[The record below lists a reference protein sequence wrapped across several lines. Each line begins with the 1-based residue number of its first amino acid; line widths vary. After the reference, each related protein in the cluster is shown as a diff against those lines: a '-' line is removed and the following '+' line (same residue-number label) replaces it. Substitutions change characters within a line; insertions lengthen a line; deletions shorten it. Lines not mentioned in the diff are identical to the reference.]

1 MHFFSKNRH
10 TIGGVV
16 RVAEAVESNNKQV
29 SKLVWGSTRTLLQG
43 GDRNYFSCTNCIL
56 VRNYKGKWP
65 KGQTVSTISKFFV
78 FTIKMAAI
86 TGCCISWEGLSTNFF
101 DF

>member
-1 MHFFSKNRH
+1 M
-10 TIGGVV
+10 V
-16 RVAEAVESNNKQV
+16 RAAAAVESNNKQV
-29 SKLVWGSTRTLLQG
+29 SKFVWGSTRTLLQG
-43 GDRNYFSCTNCIL
+43 GGSNYFSCKNGIL

-65 KGQTVSTISKFFV
+65 KGQTVSKISKFFV

-86 TGCCISWEGLSTNFF
+86 IGCCVSWEGFSTNFF